1 MEISSLRVIQILA
14 HDPNL
19 TRAAERLHLSQSA
32 LSKRVHSIEEELG
45 VELFERRGPRGLK
58 PFPQAIELASL
69 ADRVLT
75 TWDTGVRRIQT
86 LTAEPAHFVLVGPQL
101 FLREV
106 VMPWWQIVADQFEG
120 LTLEVRV
127 SSLARVSLETV
138 EAGADAGILEHREEL
153 GDYVC
158 KPIYTEKWGIV
169 RHPSTIGGDLRKT
182 LWGTV
187 STQDN
192 PVDTWLVK
200 TQKMPPP
207 IYRMYWQDLT
217 ALAMWVAQTPGSATV
232 LPWHAVAWLERKKL
246 VVFDPLGTDAT
257 THLYLAFQKNSPH
270 KRLLKALSAL
280 GKADSRLVDPRA

>member
-32 LSKRVHSIEEELG
+32 LSKRVHAIEEELG
-45 VELFERRGPRGLK
+45 VELFERRGPRGLR
-58 PFPQAIELASL
+58 PYPQAIELAGL
-69 ADRVLT
+69 ADRILT

-86 LTAEPAHFVLVGPQL
+86 LTEEPDHFVLVGPQL

-106 VMPWWQIVADQFEG
+106 VLPWWQTVADQFSG

-153 GDYVC
+153 GDYIC
-158 KPIYTEKWGIV
+158 KSIYHERWGVV
-169 RHPSTIGGDLRKT
+169 RHPQSQPGQYKKYI
-182 LWGTV
+182 WGTV

-207 IYRMYWQDLT
+207 IYRVYWQDLT
-217 ALAMWVAQTPGSATV
+217 ALGLWVSETPGAATV
-232 LPWHAVAWLERKKL
+232 LPWHAVAWLARKNL
-246 VVFDPLGTDAT
+246 VAFDPIGADAT
-257 THLYLAFQKNSPH
+257 THLYLAFRKNSPH

-280 GKADSRLVDPRA
+280 GKAESRLVDPKA